1 MIDTHVHHWELGRF
15 RYPWLDDAAFDA
27 LRKDYLPADYR
38 ADAAGASVEG
48 WVHMQAEID
57 HQLNP
62 VAETAWVGSLAEEAS
77 ASGAPGPLACVV
89 YADLRAPNMREV
101 LSRHCRYP
109 LTRGVRQEAWFDPGS
124 TRADIPRED
133 LLSDPTWQDGYR
145 ALAEFGLSFD
155 LLVWPAQLP
164 QAAAIAAGSPAV
176 PVVLEHLG
184 LPDPTSDAG
193 LRTWRAGVA
202 TLAQLPHACVKLSA
216 FSWLGNPRD
225 ERAVRSVVSE
235 LLAVFGP
242 QRCMV
247 GSNFPVEGLAGDFG
261 SLYELVLASLRDLSN
276 EQRADVLA
284 GTARRFYRIAH
295 PALTLDES
303 PM

>member
-1 MIDTHVHHWELGRF
+1 MGEIACRGGERV
-15 RYPWLDDAAFDA
+15 
-27 LRKDYLPADYR
+27 KR
-38 ADAAGASVEG
+38 ARAAGLRCLRRLAGCGRARCALAS
-48 WVHMQAEID
+48 
-57 HQLNP
+57 LPLP
-62 VAETAWVGSLAEEAS
+62 VD
-77 ASGAPGPLACVV
+77 P
-89 YADLRAPNMREV
+89 
-101 LSRHCRYP
+101 
-109 LTRGVRQEAWFDPGS
+109 GVRQEAWFDPAS

-133 LLSDPTWQDGYR
+133 LLSNPAWQEGYR

-164 QAAAIAAGSPAV
+164 QAAAIAAETPTV

-184 LPDPTSDAG
+184 LPDPARDAG
-193 LRTWRAGVA
+193 LRTWRTGIAA
-202 TLAQLPHACVKLSA
+202 LAELRHACVKLSA

-295 PALTLDES
+295 SALALDES